1 MTGDLSAR
9 VPPGPPAS
17 GAGAWHLA
25 ALQPGGGGGAGLAA
39 LVGAEHAAAGHDGP
53 LLGTRC
59 GGKTTST
66 WQHSPCPRPGPPS
79 GTRSP
84 GAAGCGSAGGGARAP
99 PCTRTPAGGC
109 TPPPAAA
116 RRTPRCTLSRTP
128 PPAPCR
134 TPPAP
139 PPPSPSPTPPPSPP
153 GSPPPPR
160 RSQGCRRKCRYLCR
174 RPKFFMGD
182 LPIIP
187 CMSGKLWYVF

>member
-9 VPPGPPAS
+9 VPPGPPAG

-109 TPPPAAA
+109 TPPPAA